1 MLANIKERHTEHMSN
16 PSSNS
21 ASSNSQKSLTSDQT
35 ENVFRSESS
44 SLKDASVVLYHPVVN
59 EEYKSYMDRLKLDET
74 GLRNYDFYD

>member
-1 MLANIKERHTEHMSN
+1 MLANIKERHTEHLSN
-16 PSSNS
+16 P
-21 ASSNSQKSLTSDQT
+21 SSNSQKSLTSDQT